1 MILAYPQDFPA
12 IALSIIMDRLRGK
25 EIANETAVHAAWV
38 VTGYAL
44 NNVYPDS
51 PEQPRIV
58 GSVVGNAA
66 LEADLIEKLLTEH
79 QQKAITGIIPYAILA
94 EIAMNLLVKFLM
106 GRKS

>member
-12 IALSIIMDRLRGK
+12 IALSIIMDKLRGK

-44 NNVYPDS
+44 SNVLPD
-51 PEQPRIV
+51 QPKIV
-58 GSVVGNAA
+58 GSVVGDAA
-66 LEADLIEKLLTEH
+66 LEADLIEKLLVEH
-79 QQKAITGIIPYAILA
+79 QQKAITGIIPFAILA
-94 EIAMNLLVKFLM
+94 EIAMGLLVKFLL